1 MNYSMIIDELSA
13 YSKEEIMYREFF
25 RLCKNRQPLT
35 PFFEKYKAESEELS
49 YLIHPEAIAST
60 TPEDRFISLGRNV
73 SIVKHPRYFPVFYHG
88 HSFFEMIYVLSG
100 KCRQIFT
107 DREILLKAGDLCIM
121 APNVTHGIDV
131 SDDSVILNILI
142 RHSTFLDIFINTV
155 RDKTQIS
162 MFFLNNIYEKN
173 KVPYLLFHTKGDPV
187 IRNYVL
193 DMYIEQI
200 HLDEYSDRI
209 ICSIL
214 TIFFTQLMRL
224 HKSHLEISRSTGNKN
239 SYETEIFNYIVNHYD
254 NLTLEQ
260 LAEHFHFSV
269 PYCSR
274 LIKKTAG
281 LTFSELQEN
290 IRLQQGENYLL
301 YTQMSVNDIS
311 EKIGFKN
318 PETFI
323 RMFKRRHRMTPSKY
337 RKIAESNTCQTFST
351 VLK

>member
-1 MNYSMIIDELSA
+1 MNYSMIIDKLSS
-13 YSKEEIMYREFF
+13 YSKEEFMYQEYF
-25 RLCKNRQPLT
+25 RPCENRQPLKA
-35 PFFEKYKAESEELS
+35 FIEKYKDEPEELG
-49 YLIHPEAIAST
+49 YLLNPETIDSSP
-60 TPEDRFISLGRNV
+60 PEDRFISLGQNA
-73 SIVKHPRYFPVFYHG
+73 SIVKHPRYFPIFYHE

-100 KCRQIFT
+100 TCRQIFE
-107 DREILLKAGDLCIM
+107 DREIRLKTGDLCIM
-121 APNVTHGIDV
+121 APNVVHGIDV
-131 SDDSVILNILI
+131 TDDSVILNILI
-142 RHSTFLDIFINTV
+142 RRSTFLDIFINTV

-173 KVPYLLFHTKGDPV
+173 KIPYLLFHTNSDML

-193 DMYIEQI
+193 DMYLEQE
-200 HLDEYSDRI
+200 HHDEYSDRI

-214 TIFFTQLMRL
+214 TIFFTQLIRL
-224 HKSHLEISRSTGNKN
+224 HKSHMETSKSPGGKN
-239 SYETEIFNYIVNHYD
+239 SYETEIFNYIVNNYAD
-254 NLTLEQ
+254 LSLEQ
-260 LAEHFHFSV
+260 VAEHFHFSV

-281 LTFSELQEN
+281 FTFSELQEN

-323 RMFKRRHRMTPSKY
+323 RMFKRRHAMTPSKY
-337 RKIAESNTCQTFST
+337 RKLNTGS
-351 VLK
+351 